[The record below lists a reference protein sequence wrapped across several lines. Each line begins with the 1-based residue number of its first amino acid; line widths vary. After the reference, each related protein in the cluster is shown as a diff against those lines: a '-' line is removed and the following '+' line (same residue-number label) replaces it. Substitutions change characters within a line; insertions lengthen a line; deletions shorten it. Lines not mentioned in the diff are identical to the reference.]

1 LCHFQNKHL
10 NKNEQWGLKHYFR
23 QAKQMSPQKMALL
36 AQPVLTEEGE
46 EEVDVSTIIP
56 FAQLYQH

>member
-1 LCHFQNKHL
+1 
-10 NKNEQWGLKHYFR
+10 
-23 QAKQMSPQKMALL
+23 MALL